1 MRRSSKYRKMST
13 TNKPMLF
20 MFTGLWQRCL
30 KCLQNYAYRKCYKS
44 YCRQNKFL
52 KYPLSRFINFLLLS
66 FDWLCYYRNKDRH
79 YITLFFHNSVLLLV
93 PQRNVLTTLVVV
105 RDFLGILFLAG
116 DFIAGAQTCIIMNI
130 EEQFSVINVYGWR
143 GDGMFT
149 TENVI
154 IMYLP
159 IVSDIMLGENSF
171 IVTLRFFVFLIWNK
185 NWDLIPPDC

>member
-1 MRRSSKYRKMST
+1 
-13 TNKPMLF
+13 
-20 MFTGLWQRCL
+20 
-30 KCLQNYAYRKCYKS
+30 
-44 YCRQNKFL
+44 
-52 KYPLSRFINFLLLS
+52 
-66 FDWLCYYRNKDRH
+66 
-79 YITLFFHNSVLLLV
+79 
-93 PQRNVLTTLVVV
+93 
-105 RDFLGILFLAG
+105 
-116 DFIAGAQTCIIMNI
+116 MNI